1 LRDVPNREEQL
12 EIRGDEMTRLDSQ
25 RDEAQIEAMSVQE
38 RTQAAEAVLD
48 RLLDWVSKTDTK
60 FALLVGID
68 TAMLGTLSGF
78 ASAAR
83 TLSGAHIFVAALAAI
98 LLLLSL
104 LAVGIGTYPRT
115 RGPEGS
121 LIYFGCIA
129 RKGTYEFKERFRSR
143 TPNQHL
149 DDVLEQVHRNSEI
162 VDRKFGAL
170 RWAYYTLLASVIPW
184 AVALYSLGA
193 FTTPGG

>member
-1 LRDVPNREEQL
+1 MPNRNEEL
-12 EIRGDEMTRLDSQ
+12 EGQGE
-25 RDEAQIEAMSVQE
+25 EAARPDGRRERAPIEAMSVREQ
-38 RTQAAEAVLD
+38 TQAAEAILD

-83 TLSGAHIFVAALAAI
+83 PSSAVHIFVAALAAT
-98 LLLLSL
+98 LLCLSL
-104 LAVGIGTYPRT
+104 LAVGVGTFPRT
-115 RGPEGS
+115 RGPEGA
-121 LIYFGCIA
+121 LIYFGSIA
-129 RKGTYEFKERFRSR
+129 RKGASEFKERFRSR
-143 TPNQHL
+143 TPDHHL
-149 DDVLEQVHRNSEI
+149 DDVLGQVHRNSEI
-162 VDRKFGAL
+162 VDKKFGSL